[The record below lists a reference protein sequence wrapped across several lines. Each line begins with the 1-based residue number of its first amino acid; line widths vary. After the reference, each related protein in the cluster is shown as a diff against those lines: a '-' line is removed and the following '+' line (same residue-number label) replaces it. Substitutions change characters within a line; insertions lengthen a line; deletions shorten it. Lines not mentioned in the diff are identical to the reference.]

1 MCTSAW
7 LRCTGLSR
15 GDSMDGRILIKGGT
29 AFTNGKLEKADVL
42 IGDGIILKIG
52 HKIMAPD
59 ANVFSAEGMIVSPG
73 FVDVHVHLREP
84 GLNHKETILT
94 GTRAAAAG
102 GFTTVCA
109 MPNVNPVPDCVE
121 ALQRQLDII
130 QRDAL
135 IEVIPYGSITKGEK
149 GQELADIERLAPLCA
164 GFSDDG
170 KGVQPRDMMHA
181 AMRRTAAVNGLLS
194 AHCEEESLIP
204 TGGCVH
210 DGSCA
215 KRFSL
220 PGIPSKSEWLPIA
233 RDIELAAET
242 GVRYHVCHVSAK
254 ESVELIRKAK
264 KQGLKVSCE
273 CTPHQIMLCDEDILE
288 DDGRYKMN
296 PPIRSREDRE
306 AIMEGLADGTIDCIA
321 TDHAPHTFAE
331 KSQGLK
337 RSSFGV
343 VGLETAFAVC
353 YTALVK
359 TGRMTVEK
367 LLDKMTAAPARIL
380 NREQTLK
387 AGSRADITILNVN
400 ETWRVEPEKFLSM
413 GRATP
418 FAGME
423 LTGRVLATFFRSR
436 QIFNKNPFH
445 CGDSCR

>member
-1 MCTSAW
+1 M
-7 LRCTGLSR
+7 LL
-15 GDSMDGRILIKGGT
+15 KGGT
-29 AFTNGKLEKADVL
+29 AFLNGRLEKADVL
-42 IGDGIILKIG
+42 IGDGIILDIG
-52 HKIMAPD
+52 PMIIAPE
-59 ANVFSAEGMIVSPG
+59 AQVLSATGMIISPG

-102 GFTTVCA
+102 GFTTACA
-109 MPNVNPVPDCVE
+109 MPNVSPVPDCVE
-121 ALQRQLDII
+121 AFHEQLDII
-130 QRDAL
+130 RRDAL
-135 IEVIPYGSITKGEK
+135 VEVIPYGSITKGEK
-149 GQELADIERLAPLCA
+149 GQELADIEGLAPFCA

-170 KGVQPRDMMHA
+170 KGVQSREMMRA
-181 AMRRTAAVNGLLS
+181 AMKRIAAVNGLLS
-194 AHCEEESLIP
+194 AHCEEEGLIP

-273 CTPHQIMLCDEDILE
+273 CTPHQIMLCDEDIQE

-296 PPIRSREDRE
+296 PPLRSREDRE
-306 AIMEGLADGTIDCIA
+306 AIIEGLVDGTIDCIA
-321 TDHAPHTFAE
+321 TDHAPHALAE
-331 KSQGLK
+331 KSMGLN

-343 VGLETAFAVC
+343 IGLETAFAVC

-367 LLDKMTAAPARIL
+367 LLDKLTAAPARIL

-387 AGSRADITILNVN
+387 AGARADIAVLDVN

-423 LTGRVLATFFRSR
+423 LTGEVVATFFYGR
-436 QIFNKNPFH
+436 QVFNRNLFH
-445 CGDSCR
+445 S